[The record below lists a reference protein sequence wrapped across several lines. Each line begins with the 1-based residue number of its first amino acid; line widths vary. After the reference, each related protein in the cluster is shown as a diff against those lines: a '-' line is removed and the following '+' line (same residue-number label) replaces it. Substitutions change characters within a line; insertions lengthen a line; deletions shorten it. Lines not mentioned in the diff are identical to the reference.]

1 MTSAWNYPTI
11 INKYLMRGVGYLE
24 GSEQILGTFKK
35 ILIEQLLCPQ
45 MNQGASQVA
54 Q

>member
-1 MTSAWNYPTI
+1 MI
-11 INKYLMRGVGYLE
+11 INNYLMRGVGYLE
-24 GSEQILGTFKK
+24 GSEQNLGTFKK
-35 ILIEQLLCPQ
+35 ILAEQLLCPQ